1 VCVCV
6 CVHLLTVIYQRRQ
19 IRDKPETKPVSFSA
33 TLDPLITLSL
43 ATVKKKKTTTIKK
56 KKGKTVG
63 HHNQRC
69 NNNALINTSPTYSH
83 M

>member
-1 VCVCV
+1 MKRVQAHVNDCTVHTEITCV

-43 ATVKKKKTTTIKK
+43 ATVKKKKKRKNSWTPQSK
-56 KKGKTVG
+56 V
-63 HHNQRC
+63 
-69 NNNALINTSPTYSH
+69 
-83 M
+83 